1 MEARKSKDCVNVLV
15 PFNTTDKTEMCQ
27 IGAKESDEEKILYIP
42 VRQFACVNEL
52 PGKYYL
58 QSQNSPKIESI
69 RIIRDDLTRRGYS
82 PKTIKSYTNCIQ
94 RFLFY
99 THGKCNAALINGYLL
114 YLLEEKSASHS
125 YCNQVVNAVK
135 IYARKFDYITEK
147 DIIQL
152 QRPKK
157 ETKLPKVLSKEEIKK
172 ILEVTKNIKHK
183 TELMMAY
190 SCGLRVSEVAEM
202 KIQDIDSKRMVV
214 IVRQGKG
221 RKDRQSILSEIML
234 EQLRDYY
241 KAYRPKEWLFENPE
255 RNGPIATR
263 TLQRVFNQSVELAK
277 IRKPV
282 TFHSMRHSF
291 ATHLLESGVD
301 LRFIQELLGHSSSK
315 TTEIYTHVSLQSIQK
330 IRNPLDTL

>member
-1 MEARKSKDCVNVLV
+1 MEVRKSRDCVNVLV
-15 PFNTTDKTEMCQ
+15 RFNTMYKSSMCR
-27 IGAKESDEEKILYIP
+27 IGALASEVEEYWD
-42 VRQFACVNEL
+42 V
-52 PGKYYL
+52 PGNHYSFVMEQTGAYNHHSNNNLKT
-58 QSQNSPKIESI
+58 ESI

-82 PKTIKSYTNCIQ
+82 PKTIRSYTNCIQ
-94 RFLFY
+94 RFLCY
-99 THGKCNAALINGYLL
+99 TQGKCDVALINGYLL
-114 YLLEEKSASHS
+114 YLIEEKNASHS

-135 IYARKFDYITEK
+135 LYGRRFNYITEK
-147 DIIQL
+147 DTIRL

-172 ILEVTKNIKHK
+172 ILEVTKNVKHK
-183 TELMMAY
+183 TELMLAY

-214 IVRQGKG
+214 IVKQGKG

-234 EQLRDYY
+234 EQLREYY
-241 KAYRPKEWLFENPE
+241 KAYRPKVWLFENPE
-255 RNGPIATR
+255 RNGPIASR
-263 TLQRVFNQSVELAK
+263 TLQRIFNQSVELAGIK
-277 IRKPV
+277 KPV
-282 TFHSMRHSF
+282 TFHSLRHSF